1 MYLFFKKVWHLPLKC
16 VLFPLLSPHCYL
28 AVNIDSSHYSSCI
41 RSPRAAA
48 RCFIGFVLKL
58 AATAASLHFV
68 NLDFYPRES
77 TTAMH
82 CLSTGISGLLSAIC
96 ISSILNVIWPN
107 VSHKRYRKE
116 TTHWINTME
125 APMAEIMQFT
135 QKQPQKRILG
145 LLCAVAPSL
154 LTTLI

>member
-77 TTAMH
+77 TTTMH

-125 APMAEIMQFT
+125 APMAETMQFT
-135 QKQPQKRILG
+135 QKQPQKRVLG

-154 LTTLI
+154 LTRLI